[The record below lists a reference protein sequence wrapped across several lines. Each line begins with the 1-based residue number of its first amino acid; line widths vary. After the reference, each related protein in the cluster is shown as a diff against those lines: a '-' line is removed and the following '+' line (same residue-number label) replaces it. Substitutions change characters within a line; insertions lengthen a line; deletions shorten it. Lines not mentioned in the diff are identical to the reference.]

1 MRKQHG
7 RGRKKSEAALKTR
20 FAPMRWQDLSSAQD
34 SQEFPGSG
42 AGKRG
47 HPRGCAAEHLLGP
60 EFDPDKRCRGD
71 AFREPFVAEKE
82 AVKEHAQRSNP
93 GMVA

>member
-1 MRKQHG
+1 MQ
-7 RGRKKSEAALKTR
+7 E
-20 FAPMRWQDLSSAQD
+20 

-47 HPRGCAAEHLLGP
+47 RPRGGVAGHSLGP
-60 EFDPDKRCRGD
+60 EFEPDKRCKGD
-71 AFREPFVAEKE
+71 AFRGPVVAEKE